1 MLCRFRVLFAKQ
13 YLHVCALNI
22 VGDSYSCTCVDTFQK
37 ERHGEKGT
45 GQDIQEALRLQIS
58 ASNYGKYHYKVKDKV
73 KGLLDSIPAIR
84 YEDGNFIVREEDFPL
99 IRKFLEDSRSS
110 YRTWRVIARDEEA
123 EKLKLHS
130 V

>member
-1 MLCRFRVLFAKQ
+1 MFVHSISLETAILVHVWIPFRRK
-13 YLHVCALNI
+13 
-22 VGDSYSCTCVDTFQK
+22 GM
-37 ERHGEKGT
+37 ERREQAGIYRKLYGY
-45 GQDIQEALRLQIS
+45 RS

-84 YEDGNFIVREEDFPL
+84 YEDGNFIVREEDFPV

-110 YRTWRVIARDEEA
+110 YRTWRVIPGDEEA
-123 EKLKLHS
+123 EKLRLHS

>member
-1 MLCRFRVLFAKQ
+1 MERKKQ
-13 YLHVCALNI
+13 ARIYRKLY
-22 VGDSYSCTCVDTFQK
+22 GY
-37 ERHGEKGT
+37 R
-45 GQDIQEALRLQIS
+45 S
-58 ASNYGKYHYKVKDKV
+58 ASIYGKYHYNV

-110 YRTWRVIARDEEA
+110 YRTWRVIPGDEEV
-123 EKLKLHS
+123 EKLRLHS